1 MKTLRYRKRAALALL
16 LGFVLVAALG
26 CGSQK
31 APASESGQ
39 GTATGSETAS
49 EATDDLA
56 KIKAAGKITFAT
68 DGAYPPDEFLDSNGQ
83 LVGFDVDLGK
93 AIAKEL
99 GVQYDV
105 KIVEWDG
112 IIPGLVTGKYD
123 AILSTMNDTEERR
136 QQVDFIDY
144 ISMGQVIVVKAGNP
158 KHIQSLDD
166 LKGKTIAVQTGT
178 TNADEA
184 KGIANANVKLFDT
197 FTDALLAV
205 SNGQADATIL
215 DEPVA
220 RYYGKT
226 APDKYAVVGQPFNEA
241 PVGIAIRKNQPNLK
255 KAIED
260 ALQKIH
266 DDGTWDKI
274 YAAWFGGQ

>member
-1 MKTLRYRKRAALALL
+1 MRTKTQRIGTRAALALL
-16 LGFVLVAALG
+16 LGVVLLVALG
-26 CGSQK
+26 CGGQS
-31 APASESGQ
+31 APSSESGASGGQ
-39 GTATGSETAS
+39 TSEPA
-49 EATDDLA
+49 ANDDLA

-68 DGAYPPDEFLDSNGQ
+68 DGAYPPDEFTDQNGQ
-83 LVGFDVDLGK
+83 LVGFDIDLGK

-123 AILSTMNDTEERR
+123 AILSSMNDTEERR

-158 KHIQSLDD
+158 KNIQSLDD

-178 TNADEA
+178 TNADVA
-184 KGIANANVKLFDT
+184 KDIEGTNVKLFDT

-205 SNGQADATIL
+205 SNGQADASIL

-226 APDKYAVVGQPFNEA
+226 APDRYVVVGQPFNEA
-241 PVGIAIRKNQPNLK
+241 PMGIAIRKNQPNLK

-260 ALQKIH
+260 ALNKLKS
-266 DDGTWDKI
+266 DGTYDKI
-274 YAAWFGGQ
+274 YADWFGTK